1 VAFEK
6 KNMDRDGITK
16 IAQACF
22 SSGPAIIL
30 GSGASMPHCLPSMGE
45 LQKYLVDNLHAPD
58 GAEADAWLGVRTAL
72 AAGDHLEK
80 AMEGK
85 NLPASL
91 TKMIVEL
98 TWKCVNHADHDLFL
112 RAISNSEDFPFGRL
126 LHGLSVSSNSVID
139 VITTNY
145 DRVAEYACNVHGLL
159 YSSGFTP
166 GYIQRR
172 EGANPVAFQRGNNPP
187 KTIRIWKVHGS
198 LDWFVRGE
206 DEPFSAPVF
215 EIPATDAKPLIVT
228 PGLYKFE
235 QTQYEPFR
243 SIMTGADAAFER
255 ATGFICIGFGFRD
268 SHIEPKLFARC
279 KTGNFP
285 VAVIARTLTDEAK
298 AFLKNRAGAKYIGL
312 EKTDTGTRIF
322 TSATPDGIE
331 FAEPD
336 LWSLNGFL
344 SLAT

>member
-1 VAFEK
+1 MEREAIAK
-6 KNMDRDGITK
+6 L
-16 IAQACF
+16 AQACF
-22 SSGPAIIL
+22 SSNPAIVL
-30 GSGASMPHCLPSMGE
+30 GSGASMPHGLPSMGQ
-45 LQKYLVDNLHAPD
+45 LQTYLIDNLQARE
-58 GAEADAWLGVRTAL
+58 GAEADAWLLVRTAMN
-72 AAGDHLEK
+72 AGDHLEK

-85 NLPASL
+85 NLPPSL
-91 TKMIVEL
+91 TKLIVEL
-98 TWKCVNHADHDLFL
+98 TWKCVNEADHALFL
-112 RAISNSEDFPFGRL
+112 KAISKDEEFPFGRL
-126 LHGLSVSSNSVID
+126 LQGLSVTSNPAID

-145 DRVAEYACNVHGLL
+145 DRVAEYACNSHGLL

-172 EGANPVAFQRGNNPP
+172 EGSDPVTFQRGKSPP

-198 LDWFVRGE
+198 LDWFSRGE

-215 EIPATDAKPLIVT
+215 EIPAADAKPLIVT

-268 SHIEPKLFARC
+268 SHIEPKLFAKC
-279 KTGNFP
+279 KTGNVP
-285 VAVIARTLTDEAK
+285 VAVVARTLTDEAK
-298 AFLKNRAGAKYIGL
+298 AFLKNRAGSKYIGL
-312 EKTDTGTRIF
+312 QKTETGTRVF
-322 TSATPDGIE
+322 TATTPDGIE
-331 FAEPD
+331 LPEPD

>member
-1 VAFEK
+1 ME
-6 KNMDRDGITK
+6 RDAIAK

-22 SSGPAIIL
+22 SSSPAIIL
-30 GSGASMPHCLPSMGE
+30 GSGASMPHGLPSMGE

-58 GAEADAWLGVRTAL
+58 GVEANGWLLVRTAL

-91 TKMIVEL
+91 TKKIVEL

-112 RAISNSEDFPFGRL
+112 KAISNSEDFPFGRL
-126 LHGLSVSSNSVID
+126 LHGLSVSSNLVID

-145 DRVAEYACNVHGLL
+145 DRVAEYVCNVHGLL

-172 EGANPVAFQRGNNPP
+172 EGSEAVSFQRGKSPA

-206 DEPFSAPVF
+206 EEPFSAPVF
-215 EIPATDAKPLIVT
+215 EIPEADAKPLIVT
-228 PGLYKFE
+228 PGLYKYQE
-235 QTQYEPFR
+235 THSEPFR
-243 SIMTGADAAFER
+243 SIMTGADAAFDR

-268 SHIEPKLFARC
+268 SHIEPKIIQRC
-279 KTGNFP
+279 KSGSFP

-298 AFLKNRAGAKYIGL
+298 AFLKNRAGSKYIGL
-312 EKTDTGTRIF
+312 EKTDTGTRSF
-322 TSATPDGIE
+322 TSGTPDGIE
-331 FAEPD
+331 LAEPD